1 MRMTEMTKY
10 GFRIRTRGGMTVEN
24 LVVQARTRDDAE
36 TRIRQIYQHCEI
48 LECNEIAAG
57 NRGEGVD
64 LESMISLISK
74 QDEQG

>member
-1 MRMTEMTKY
+1 MAEMTKY

-24 LVVQARTRDDAE
+24 LVVQARTREDAE

-48 LECNEIAAG
+48 LECNEIATG
-57 NRGEGVD
+57 NRGDGVD

>member
-1 MRMTEMTKY
+1 MAEMTKY

-24 LVVQARTRDDAE
+24 LVVQARTREDAE

-48 LECNEIAAG
+48 LECNEISAG
-57 NRGEGVD
+57 NRGDGVD